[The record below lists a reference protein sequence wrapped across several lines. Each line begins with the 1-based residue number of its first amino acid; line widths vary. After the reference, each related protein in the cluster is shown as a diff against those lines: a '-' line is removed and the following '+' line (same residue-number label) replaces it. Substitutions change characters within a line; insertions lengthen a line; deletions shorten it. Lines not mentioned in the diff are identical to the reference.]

1 MIYKR
6 GQHWHMD
13 ATIRGVRYREAID
26 TTDRR
31 EAIGLEK
38 KRIAEIL
45 AGKAASKSGR
55 EFARKPFAAAADQFL
70 EERKPHVAERTY
82 VLERNLLSPLRK
94 FFGERAL
101 LRIRAED
108 ISTYQRQRRT
118 TGISGRTLNMEVGVL
133 RRIMKRGKAW
143 SVVAEDVQM
152 DRENQGNIGRV
163 LTAKEK
169 KILFATAGTKDEWK
183 VAYCAAVLAV
193 STTCRGVELKN
204 LRWRDVDLFG
214 RSITIRRSKTLAG
227 HRTIPV
233 NADAVSALGHLR
245 QRAEVLGSTQPD
257 HFVFPACERNI
268 IDPTKPQK
276 SWRTAW
282 RSLVLESSKRAG
294 REAAKEILE
303 NGGDQDRAAVALE
316 QASKP
321 LLGLRF
327 HDLRH
332 QAITELAEAGAPDAT
347 LMAVA
352 GHLSRQMLE
361 HYSHVRMAAKREALD
376 KLSSGL
382 IEPRAAEVKGAP
394 GKAQ

>member
-13 ATIRGVRYREAID
+13 VTIRGVRYREAID

-94 FFGERAL
+94 FFGERVL

-152 DRENQGNIGRV
+152 DRENQGNIGKV
-163 LTAKEK
+163 LTTQEK
-169 KILFATAGTKDEWK
+169 KILFTTAGTKEEWM
-183 VAYCAAVLAV
+183 VVYCAAVLAV

-204 LRWRDVDLFG
+204 LRWRDVDLFA
-214 RSITIRRSKTLAG
+214 RSITIRRSKTQAG

-245 QRAEVLGSTQPD
+245 QRAEVLGSGQPD
-257 HFVFPACERNI
+257 HFVFPACERNR

-282 RSLVLESSKRAG
+282 RSLVLESAKVAG
-294 REAAKEILE
+294 RAATRALQES
-303 NGGDQDRAAVALE
+303 GGDQDQVAVASE
-316 QASKP
+316 QAARP
-321 LLGLRF
+321 ILGLRF

-352 GHLSRQMLE
+352 GHLSREMLE
-361 HYSHVRMAAKREALD
+361 HYSHTRMIAKREALD

-382 IEPRAAEVKGAP
+382 IEPRVVAVKLAS